1 METSAKKRILAIDD
15 MSVNLRTIKSIL
27 EDEYDVRVAKQVG
40 SALLVLDSTKI
51 DLILLDIE
59 LPGDMS
65 GLDFL
70 IFLKNRLTLCDIPVI
85 MVTSSTSR
93 DNIEEAIKRGARD
106 YVLKGFTAEILL
118 AKIHAILQPVI
129 LPPGKS
135 SE

>member
-1 METSAKKRILAIDD
+1 METSAKKTILAIDD

-70 IFLKNRLTLCDIPVI
+70 KLLKSRLTLCNIPVI
-85 MVTSSTSR
+85 MVTSSMSR
-93 DNIEEAIKRGARD
+93 ENIEEAIKRGARD
-106 YVLKGFTAEILL
+106 YVLKGFTAETLL
-118 AKIHAILQPVI
+118 SKVHTI
-129 LPPGKS
+129 LPPKK
-135 SE
+135 E